1 MKADPRLVL
10 AEPDGPDATVLT
22 LNRPHK
28 RNALSIELLEELV
41 AAVAAAERDP
51 AQRILIVRGAGP
63 AFCAGLDLTEAADAA
78 RGRRSAELI
87 AGALL
92 ALSGSR
98 LVTIAAVHGAA
109 VAGGAGLMSA
119 CDMAVAAADTR
130 IGYPEP
136 RRGLVAGLVMTF
148 LRRQIRERDAREI
161 LLTGEIISAGRAHEI
176 GLVNRVAPTAGAALD
191 EARRLAEAVREGAP
205 LAVSRTKALL
215 AELWHRPV
223 KADLDRALAAHL
235 EARDSAE
242 AAEGIAAYR
251 EKRRPKWAP
260 GPAPQRLA

>member
-1 MKADPRLVL
+1 MSGAQRLVL
-10 AEPDGPDATVLT
+10 AEPDGRDTTVLR
-22 LNRPHK
+22 LNRPEK
-28 RNALSIELLEELV
+28 RNALSIALLEELV

-51 AQRILIVRGAGP
+51 AQRILLLRGAGP
-63 AFCAGLDLTEAADAA
+63 AFCAGLDLDEAADASRA
-78 RGRRSAELI
+78 HRSAELV

-98 LVTIAAVHGAA
+98 LVTIAVVHGAA

-119 CDMAVAAADTR
+119 CDLAVAAADTR

-161 LLTGEIISAGRAHEI
+161 LLTGEVFSAERAREI
-176 GLVNRVAPTAGAALD
+176 GLVNRVAPTADAAVE
-191 EARRLAEAVREGAP
+191 EARRLAEAVRQGAP
-205 LAVSRTKALL
+205 AAVSRTKALL

-223 KADLDRALAAHL
+223 KEDLDCALAAHL
-235 EARDSAE
+235 EARGSAE
-242 AAEGIAAYR
+242 AAEGLAAYR
-251 EKRRPKWAP
+251 EKRPPKWPPPPPAAP
-260 GPAPQRLA
+260 